1 MITISEKE
9 WHDLSYQLSQEW
21 PFSVMV
27 IRSKMKEELG
37 FTVQVHKQYSEQRG
51 TQKYICLDFYDEAKE
66 TWFRLK
72 YL

>member
-1 MITISEKE
+1 MLTLTVKE
-9 WHDLSYQLSQEW
+9 WNKLYKQLNEEW
-21 PFSVMV
+21 PRSVMM

-37 FTVQVHKQYSEQRG
+37 FTVREHRWYSEQHG
-51 TQKYICLDFYDEAKE
+51 TQKQICLDFYDDAKE

>member
-1 MITISEKE
+1 MLTLTVKE
-9 WHDLSYQLSQEW
+9 WNKLYKQLNEEW
-21 PFSVMV
+21 PRSVMM

-37 FTVQVHKQYSEQRG
+37 FTVREHRWYTEQHGSMKQ
-51 TQKYICLDFYDEAKE
+51 ICLDFYDDAKE